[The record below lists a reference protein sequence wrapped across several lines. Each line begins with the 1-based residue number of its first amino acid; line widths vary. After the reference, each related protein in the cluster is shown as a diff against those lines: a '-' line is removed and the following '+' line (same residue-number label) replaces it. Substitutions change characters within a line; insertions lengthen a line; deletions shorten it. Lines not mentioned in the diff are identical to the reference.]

1 MENLN
6 KTIKKLSEEE
16 YKVLLEAVTGNKKN
30 KPYQVMEL
38 ARTKELNDTQMME
51 ILEVNSSAYY
61 TLKSRLIDKIASI
74 LFQKPINALKE
85 KVAHVSS
92 SMFDENKFMTINFLK
107 DLEKQLIEYDLS
119 NELVTVYK
127 TLARVH
133 IYNPEEYEYYDQ
145 LYQKHTAFSLSVE
158 KAEDLL
164 YIFIRD
170 LGIYSLTRLPEDME
184 NVKAT
189 RRELFNITE
198 LYESHRLFVLYNIIG
213 IYYQCAFSHKLA
225 TLKTKE
231 AEIENILQEINKT
244 FEKYDLDSFYH
255 NIKVLIDFLYVQFY
269 YHTENIYRA
278 EPFYKKVKESLPI
291 LINKHTFNFFIIQFL
306 NSKLEKYLINGRL
319 EELCD
324 LNPLL
329 ESNFEIDENE
339 IYHTIYYRSYIAH
352 TKFYSENYSEA
363 AKIMND
369 LRNRVSMRHFLHTDI
384 ECKLFQAL
392 MYCFMGEEDLCK
404 QQFSSISRQLVN
416 VENKYENV
424 ELFIKLI
431 KAALKPADLRKKL
444 KKMEELYSQYCK
456 INTGELQILRY
467 VKLDDKLMK
476 RMANPIKG

>member
-164 YIFIRD
+164 YIFVRD
-170 LGIYSLTRLPEDME
+170 LGIYKLTRLPEDMK
-184 NVKAT
+184 KAKST

-213 IYYQCAFSHKLA
+213 IYYQCAFTHKLA

-231 AEIENILQEINKT
+231 AEIENVLQEINKT
-244 FEKYDLDSFYH
+244 FEKYDLDPFYF

-278 EPFYKKVKESLPI
+278 EPFYKKVKEALPI
-291 LINKHTFNFFIIQFL
+291 LINKHIFNFFIVQFL
-306 NSKLEKYLINGRL
+306 NSKLEKYLFNDRV

-339 IYHTIYYRSYIAH
+339 VYHTIYYRSFIAH
-352 TKFYSENYSEA
+352 TKFYSENYKEA
-363 AKIMND
+363 ANIMND
-369 LRNRVSMRHFLHTDI
+369 LRNKVSMRHFSHTDV

-392 MYCFMGEEDLCK
+392 QYCFMGEEEMCK
-404 QQFSSISRQLVN
+404 QLFSSVNRQLVN
-416 VENKYENV
+416 VESNYENV

-431 KAALKPADLRKKL
+431 KAALKPADLRKKI
-444 KKMEELYSQYCK
+444 KKIEELYAQYCK
-456 INTGELQILRY
+456 VNTGELQILRY
-467 VKLDDKLMK
+467 VKLDDKLIR
-476 RMANPIKG
+476 RMANPLKN